1 MLIRLLNII
10 NFLRSLYFNF
20 RYLPFKQA
28 INLPVWITTNFRVH
42 GLKRGQL
49 ILCQSNRRS
58 VVFGC
63 WGSPGLQQ
71 MKGELLFSK
80 GSRLILRGHT
90 VVSQGSVFRMDSG
103 ASIDLG
109 RDFYCNKN
117 CFLRASRDITFGNDC
132 LVGWNVQINTSDG
145 HSILHDG
152 QQRLSDMSVIIGNHV
167 WITSNTIIT
176 KGVSIADG
184 CIIAQGAVV
193 AKSINERNA
202 LVGGG
207 NCESYLTK
215 YRMGKVA

>member
-1 MLIRLLNII
+1 MLIRFLNII

-28 INLPVWITTNFRVH
+28 INLPVWITINFRVH

-49 ILCQSNRRS
+49 IICQSNRRS

-63 WGSPGLQQ
+63 WGTPGLQQ

-90 VVSQGSVFRMDSG
+90 VVSQGSVFRIDSG

-117 CFLRASRDITFGNDC
+117 CFLRASRDIIFGNDC

-145 HSILHDG
+145 HTILHDG
-152 QQRLSDMSVIIGNHV
+152 QQRLSDMPVVIGNHV

-193 AKSINERNA
+193 AKSINEPNA
-202 LVGGG
+202 LVGGVIA
-207 NCESYLTK
+207 
-215 YRMGKVA
+215 KVISQDIEWRR

>member
-1 MLIRLLNII
+1 MLIRFLNII
-10 NFLRSLYFNF
+10 NLLRSIYFNF

-71 MKGELLFSK
+71 MKGGLLFSK
-80 GSRLILRGHT
+80 GSCLILRGHT

-117 CFLRASRDITFGNDC
+117 CFFRASRDIVFGNDC

-145 HSILHDG
+145 HTILHDAK
-152 QQRLSDMSVIIGNHV
+152 RRPSDLSITIGNHV

-202 LVGGG
+202 LVGEAVRKL
-207 NCESYLTK
+207 N
-215 YRMGKVA
+215 

>member
-1 MLIRLLNII
+1 MLIRFLNII
-10 NFLRSLYFNF
+10 NLLRSIYFNF

-71 MKGELLFSK
+71 MKGGLLFSK
-80 GSRLILRGHT
+80 GSCLILRGHT

-117 CFLRASRDITFGNDC
+117 CFFRASRDIVFGNDC

-145 HSILHDG
+145 HTILHDAK
-152 QQRLSDMSVIIGNHV
+152 RRPSDLSITIGNHV

-202 LVGGG
+202 LVGGVIA
-207 NCESYLTK
+207 
-215 YRMGKVA
+215 KVISQNIEWKR

>member
-1 MLIRLLNII
+1 MLNRVLNIL

-42 GLKRGQL
+42 GLKRGRL
-49 ILCQSNRRS
+49 IICRPNRKS
-58 VVFGC
+58 VIFGC

-90 VVSQGSVFRMDSG
+90 VVSQGSVLRIDKG
-103 ASIDLG
+103 ASMDLG
-109 RDFYCNKN
+109 EDFYCNKN
-117 CFLRASRDITFGNDC
+117 CFFRASRNIVFGNDC

-145 HSILHDG
+145 HTILHDG
-152 QQRLSDMSVIIGNHV
+152 KQRASDLPVIIGNHV
-167 WITSNTIIT
+167 WITSNTVIT

-193 AKSINERNA
+193 AKSINEQNA

-207 NCESYLTK
+207 NCKSHFTK
-215 YRMGKVA
+215 YRMDKIA

>member
-1 MLIRLLNII
+1 MLIRFLNII

-28 INLPVWITTNFRVH
+28 INMPVWITTNFRVH

-49 ILCQSNRRS
+49 ILCQSNRKS

-109 RDFYCNKN
+109 GDFYCNKN
-117 CFLRASRDITFGNDC
+117 CFLRASRNITFGNDC
-132 LVGWNVQINTSDG
+132 LLGWNVQINTSDG
-145 HSILHDG
+145 HVILHDG
-152 QQRLSDMSVIIGNHV
+152 QQRLSEMPVVIGNYV

-202 LVGGG
+202 LVGGVIA
-207 NCESYLTK
+207 
-215 YRMGKVA
+215 KVISQNIEWKR

>member
-1 MLIRLLNII
+1 
-10 NFLRSLYFNF
+10 
-20 RYLPFKQA
+20 
-28 INLPVWITTNFRVH
+28 
-42 GLKRGQL
+42 
-49 ILCQSNRRS
+49 
-58 VVFGC
+58 
-63 WGSPGLQQ
+63 

-109 RDFYCNKN
+109 GDFYCNKN
-117 CFLRASRDITFGNDC
+117 CFLRASRNITFGNDC
-132 LVGWNVQINTSDG
+132 LLGWNVQINTSDG
-145 HSILHDG
+145 HVILHDG
-152 QQRLSDMSVIIGNHV
+152 QQRLSEMPVVIGNYV

-202 LVGGG
+202 LVGGVIA
-207 NCESYLTK
+207 
-215 YRMGKVA
+215 KVISQNIEWKR